1 MMKWNLSQGQFL
13 AKSIAQGMMMM
24 MMMNANNNNMM
35 NVAIG
40 VKNLT
45 LLLAKDVKAKSAL
58 SWRLSIKTPLRRC
71 QGKRPSTT
79 FVTKLV
85 TNLKVTMI
93 RTIPLIVPK
102 MKSCISHV
110 SLIMEDDHLHKDNDR
125 HLTPMVHN
133 KPIMKMDMSN
143 FANMVEKKI
152 L

>member
-1 MMKWNLSQGQFL
+1 MMKCNLFQGPFH

-24 MMMNANNNNMM
+24 MNANNYNMM
-35 NVAIG
+35 NVVID

-45 LLLAKDVKAKSAL
+45 LLLAKDVKAESAL
-58 SWRLSIKTPLRRC
+58 SWRLSIKNLLRHR
-71 QGKRPSTT
+71 QGKKRSIT

-102 MKSCISHV
+102 MKSCIFHTSQQ
-110 SLIMEDDHLHKDNDR
+110 MEDDHLLKANDR

-143 FANMVEKKI
+143 LADRKSVV
-152 L
+152 

>member
-1 MMKWNLSQGQFL
+1 MMKCNLFQGLFL

-24 MMMNANNNNMM
+24 MNANNYNMM
-35 NVAIG
+35 NVAID

-45 LLLAKDVKAKSAL
+45 LLLAKDVKAESAL
-58 SWRLSIKTPLRRC
+58 SWRLSIKNLLRLR
-71 QGKRPSTT
+71 QGKKRSTT
-79 FVTKLV
+79 FVTKLI
-85 TNLKVTMI
+85 NKLRVTMI
-93 RTIPLIVPK
+93 RTIPLIALK
-102 MKSCISHV
+102 MKSCIFHTSQE
-110 SLIMEDDHLHKDNDR
+110 MEDDHLHKAHDR

>member
-1 MMKWNLSQGQFL
+1 MMKCNLFQGLFL

-24 MMMNANNNNMM
+24 MNANNYNMM
-35 NVAIG
+35 NVAID

-45 LLLAKDVKAKSAL
+45 HLLAKDVKAESAL
-58 SWRLSIKTPLRRC
+58 SWRLSIKNLLRHR
-71 QGKRPSTT
+71 QGKKRSTT
-79 FVTKLV
+79 FVTNLV
-85 TNLKVTMI
+85 NNFMVTMI
-93 RTIPLIVPK
+93 RSIPLVAPK
-102 MKSCISHV
+102 KKLCISHA
-110 SLIMEDDHLHKDNDR
+110 SLIMEDDHLLKANDR